1 MLAFAPF
8 LYLLVIPNMPIVK
21 QLQAIPRSHWYW
33 LVFVL
38 GGIFLIAAALYFQYV
53 RDELP
58 CTLCIQVRL
67 WVTLFI
73 IVSFMGLLSR
83 KHKLVN
89 PLVQFSI
96 VLIAAALVER
106 SYQLLGTERGFIFSN
121 CGVDLGLP
129 AWFAIDQWLPWL
141 FRVETSCGYTPIIAF
156 NITMAES
163 LMVLSVS
170 LFIISLCVVLA
181 SFVKMSQR

>member
-1 MLAFAPF
+1 MSIA
-8 LYLLVIPNMPIVK
+8 K
-21 QLQAIPRSHWYW
+21 QLNTISRAQWYW
-33 LVFVL
+33 LLYML

-67 WVTLFI
+67 WVALFI
-73 IVSFMGLLSR
+73 IMSFIGLLSR
-83 KHKLVN
+83 NNKLVN
-89 PLVQFSI
+89 SLVQFSI

-129 AWFAIDQWLPWL
+129 GWFAIDHWLPWL
-141 FRVETSCGYTPIIAF
+141 FRVETSCGYTPVIAF
-156 NITMAES
+156 NITMAET
-163 LMVLSVS
+163 LMVLSVL
-170 LFIISLCVVLA
+170 LFIISVCVVLA
-181 SFVKMSQR
+181 SFVKISQR